1 MDKRQKLTGVQRIVA
16 KQMVKSTTEIPHV
29 TTIREVPMDS
39 VFDTRESIAGRYEHL
54 SVLAFVLHAVVRTLP
69 EFPMLN
75 ASLEEDEIVYH
86 DDINLGVAVAVGQDL
101 KVPVMPSAKEKSFD
115 AMVAKVSELRQKARE
130 NDFKPSDFR
139 GGTFTVSNSGAL
151 GGEIFTPIINH
162 PQSGILGLGRVK
174 EKPVVK
180 EDSQIASCPMMY
192 LCLSYDHRI
201 VNGSQ
206 AVLFLGELERLL
218 TDADALIEM

>member
-1 MDKRQKLTGVQRIVA
+1 MVA
-16 KQMVKSTTEIPHV
+16 KQMVKSATEIPHV

-39 VFDTRESIAGRYEHL
+39 VFDTRESIAARYEHL

-75 ASLEEDEIVYH
+75 ASLEQDEIVYH

-101 KVPVMPSAKEKSFD
+101 KVPVIPSAKEKRFD
-115 AMVAKVSELRQKARE
+115 EMVAMVSELRQKARD

-174 EKPVVK
+174 QKPIVTENSEIV
-180 EDSQIASCPMMY
+180 SCPMMY

-218 TDADALIEM
+218 TDAGALIEM